1 MKKLLDKKI
10 IQCKI
15 IMRSLSAML
24 KIIGNKIGT
33 LIRKKA
39 LSLMLLLLRNVP
51 FFVLALLGIEK
62 V

>member
-39 LSLMLLLLRNVP
+39 LSLMDATP
-51 FFVLALLGIEK
+51 PEKCSFFCIGPAGN
-62 V
+62 